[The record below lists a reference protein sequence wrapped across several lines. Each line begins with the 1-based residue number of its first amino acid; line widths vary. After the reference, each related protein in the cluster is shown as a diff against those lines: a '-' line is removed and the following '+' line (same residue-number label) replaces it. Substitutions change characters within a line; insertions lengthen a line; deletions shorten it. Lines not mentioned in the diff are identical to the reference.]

1 MKNIQL
7 VIFIALLNISCNS
20 NKNYQ
25 IINGSAMGT
34 NYQVK
39 FNNTNNKSISKS
51 SIDSIF
57 QKLNNQMSTYDSKSE
72 ISIFNK
78 SKNNLKISNEFQYV
92 INRSKF
98 WTKVTSGAFDITIF
112 PLLSMWGFGPF
123 GSGKITKIPERN
135 LIQDKL
141 SFIGSKN
148 ITIDNNILIKY
159 NENVEIDVN
168 AIAKGYGVD
177 LVFEF
182 LDRHNMKD
190 IMVEVGGE
198 IRAKGKNKFGKI
210 WSYGIETPNLNS
222 KNQNSY
228 DYIIELNNRSMA
240 TSGDYRQF
248 SMINKKI
255 YSHTIDPRNG
265 YPSINNAASVTVLA
279 PKCIDADA
287 LSTSLMILDI
297 NKGIELIESMDDVE
311 ALIILRDE
319 TSYKTIKSSGMK
331 IKTYKNN

>member
-7 VIFIALLNISCNS
+7 VMFIALLNISCNP

-34 NYQVK
+34 NYQIK
-39 FNNTNNKSISKS
+39 FNNTSNKSISKS

-57 QKLNNQMSTYDSKSE
+57 QILNDQMSTYDPKSE
-72 ISIFNK
+72 ISLFNK
-78 SKNNLKISNEFQYV
+78 SENNLKISNEFQHV
-92 INRSKF
+92 INKSKY
-98 WTKVTSGAFDITIF
+98 WTKITSGAFDITVF
-112 PLLSMWGFGPF
+112 PLLSIWGFGPF

-135 LIQDKL
+135 LIQGKL
-141 SFIGSKN
+141 SLIGSDN
-148 ITIDNNILIKY
+148 ITMDDNILIKY
-159 NENVEIDVN
+159 NENVQIDVN

-182 LDRHNMKD
+182 LERYNIKD
-190 IMVEVGGE
+190 IMVELGGE

-210 WSYGIETPNLNS
+210 WSYGIETPSLNS
-222 KNQNSY
+222 RNQNSY
-228 DYIIELNNRSMA
+228 DYIIELNNQSIA

-265 YPSINNAASVTVLA
+265 YPSINNAASVTVLS

-297 NKGIELIESMDDVE
+297 SKGIELIESMDDVE
-311 ALIILRDE
+311 ALIIFRDK